1 MGKFGKSYKM
11 KVLHQWM
18 PVLKAEKESC
28 YCLSSELYIEFIVY
42 KASLNTLFPSH
53 FIYIF
58 FISPSPWLIH
68 VLHILKQPE
77 SWTR

>member
-1 MGKFGKSYKM
+1 MGKFDKSYKM

-53 FIYIF
+53 FIYLF
-58 FISPSPWLIH
+58 FLISFLMADSCPSH
-68 VLHILKQPE
+68 FK
-77 SWTR
+77 TT